1 MDSGMDN
8 ATQPTD
14 TNSRAPGMDQPFDE
28 RALLTALAAG
38 DRRAADQL
46 VDGTYRRVFASLL
59 RLCGGRPDLAAD
71 LTQDTYHKAWTS
83 LHRFDQRS
91 LFSTW
96 LYRIAYNTF
105 LNHVRRPARIV
116 SIDPEHLLEPVDERP
131 GPEERLDHQEVGER
145 LRRAVIA
152 LPEELRFTVTARFWG
167 ELPVSEIARLES
179 VTGAAIRK
187 RLKKA
192 MVGLRHTLEGEAIQ

>member
-1 MDSGMDN
+1 MDSV
-8 ATQPTD
+8 TQPTD
-14 TNSRAPGMDQPFDE
+14 LDSQAAKSGQLFDE
-28 RALLTALAAG
+28 RALLSALAAG

-59 RLCGGRPDLAAD
+59 KLCGGRPDLAAD
-71 LTQDTYHKAWTS
+71 LTQDTYQKAWTS

-116 SIDPEHLLEPVDERP
+116 PIDLERPLEPIDERP
-131 GPEERLDHQEVGER
+131 TPDERLDRREARER

-152 LPEELRFTVTARFWG
+152 LPEELRFTITARFWG
-167 ELPVSEIARLES
+167 ELPVSEIARLEN

-192 MVGLRHTLEGEAIQ
+192 MAGLRHTLEGEAIQ

>member
-1 MDSGMDN
+1 MN
-8 ATQPTD
+8 IATKSSDIDPQGRGRPL
-14 TNSRAPGMDQPFDE
+14 DE
-28 RALLTALAAG
+28 RSLLAALTAG

-46 VDGTYRRVFASLL
+46 VDCTYGRVFASLL
-59 RLCGGRPDLAAD
+59 KMCGRPDLAAD
-71 LTQDTYHKAWTS
+71 LTQDTYQKAWAS

-105 LNHVRRPARIV
+105 LNHVRRPTRIV
-116 SIDPEHLLEPVDERP
+116 PADPERLREPSDPHP
-131 GPEERLDHQEVGER
+131 GPDQRIDQYETHKR

-167 ELPVSEIARLES
+167 ELPVKEIARLEN

-192 MVGLRHTLEGEAIQ
+192 MAGLRHTLGEQIQ

>member
-1 MDSGMDN
+1 MDMATKPSDVDSSG
-8 ATQPTD
+8 
-14 TNSRAPGMDQPFDE
+14 RDQALEE
-28 RALLTALAAG
+28 RTLFAALAAG
-38 DRRAADQL
+38 DRRAAEQL
-46 VDGTYRRVFASLL
+46 VEHTYSRVFASVLKMCG
-59 RLCGGRPDLAAD
+59 RLDLAAD
-71 LTQDTYHKAWTS
+71 LTQDTYRKAWAS
-83 LHRFDQRS
+83 LDRFDRRS

-116 SIDPEHLLEPVDERP
+116 ATDPLQLEERCDPHPGPDERMDRS
-131 GPEERLDHQEVGER
+131 EARER

-152 LPEELRFTVTARFWG
+152 LPEELRFTITARFWG
-167 ELPVSEIARLES
+167 ELPVKEIARLEN

-192 MVGLRHTLEGEAIQ
+192 MAGLRHTLGEDIS